1 MCCAGLLK
9 VANLAAPQ
17 DAGTIEQR
25 KLVREVVAKRDY
37 YEMLGCEK
45 GASEDEL
52 KRGYR
57 KLALRLHPDKNK
69 ATGAD
74 EAFKGALR

>member
-1 MCCAGLLK
+1 M
-9 VANLAAPQ
+9 
-17 DAGTIEQR
+17 
-25 KLVREVVAKRDY
+25 AKKNY
-37 YEMLGCEK
+37 YEMLSCQR
-45 GASEDEL
+45 GATEDEL

-74 EAFKGALR
+74 EAFKGSTRGSSKGPG